1 MSISKGFILLLLALL
16 SGLVGVLL
24 WSGVLLFLPDL
35 LLDFL
40 LSVWASKAD
49 STTSLN
55 KNNNNIDNNQIKMS
69 KTFKQTNN
77 K

>member
-1 MSISKGFILLLLALL
+1 MSISKGFIVLLLALL
-16 SGLVGVLL
+16 SGLIGVLL

-69 KTFKQTNN
+69 KFDLTES
-77 K
+77 

>member
-1 MSISKGFILLLLALL
+1 MSISKGFIVLLLALL
-16 SGLVGVLL
+16 SGLIGVLL
-24 WSGVLLFLPDL
+24 WSGVLLFLLDL

-69 KTFKQTNN
+69 KFDLTES
-77 K
+77 